1 MFGSQKIVKKE
12 KKNDKKNDFIISDFN
27 MKNIRENQI

>member
-1 MFGSQKIVKKE
+1 MFGSQKILKKL
-12 KKNDKKNDFIISDFN
+12 KKNDFIISDFN